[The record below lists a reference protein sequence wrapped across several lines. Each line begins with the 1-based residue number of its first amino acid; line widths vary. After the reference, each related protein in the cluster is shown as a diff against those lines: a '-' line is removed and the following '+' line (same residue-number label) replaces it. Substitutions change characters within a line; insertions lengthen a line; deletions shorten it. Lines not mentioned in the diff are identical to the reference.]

1 MRLLSRSSR
10 NSLPRRR
17 PRRKPN
23 RQLHP
28 RARVVEQRRKLWGAA
43 RLPTFLVCFLDS
55 APGGRTTF
63 PLPAPAPFTAC
74 GAQMTR
80 TASIRID
87 VVNLV
92 DPRGLT
98 TFGPAG
104 SNKIFLQLDAR
115 AGRIGDKPGAQIFFA
130 LLQI

>member
-1 MRLLSRSSR
+1 
-10 NSLPRRR
+10 
-17 PRRKPN
+17 
-23 RQLHP
+23 
-28 RARVVEQRRKLWGAA
+28 
-43 RLPTFLVCFLDS
+43 
-55 APGGRTTF
+55 
-63 PLPAPAPFTAC
+63 
-74 GAQMTR
+74 MTR

-92 DPRGLT
+92 DPRGLK